1 MNSLLLQILISNAM
15 AAPAAAPVVQKVDL
29 ANDLKNS
36 GYVNLYDLPT
46 GAKAPKLSQL
56 AQLKNHEIHSRWN
69 ECLTLAPKVFASEK
83 KVKGWVANVWLHC
96 LSNAQDKKNN
106 SGAQEQ
112 VLSAIAKSWDLF
124 DGGPWSQDL
133 WQNWVSQELEYL
145 TGEVKKKNH
154 KAELR
159 IERVLENSARL
170 SREQKS
176 LCYQLLGDLA
186 ILRNDYQ
193 EAQFLF
199 EESQSYKDSKYI
211 SERLDFLAKTRGQVV
226 VKNTTAAMVEPVGE
240 DGKLEERMRQSLKL
254 NDLIPALKDS
264 VALLNQF
271 PGSRAA
277 RRLKDKPLEIYN
289 SITDKVVAD
298 KALNDMQDADAT
310 RLLDWAQNLHR
321 RGDWA
326 ASLVLADKAY
336 SKNPQSQSVTSS
348 LWVAGRSAHFLGQ
361 YDKAIEYYNK
371 LISNANGS
379 DEGAEALYRSALI
392 YFRKQDFTTAA
403 ALFERLLQ
411 QGRDRYDLNAQYW
424 LVRSLEL
431 SNNERTQKAKDALI
445 EKYPFSYYGLR
456 LKAEQAGNKLAWPK
470 STDKAPALE
479 SVVYLAGSQKK
490 SWERFKVLSQAGW
503 SGEAQQESA
512 DFPFIKDPSLK
523 ITLAGKLAERGQ
535 FFAAIR
541 MINDAMENAP
551 QLRRQEFLKIGYP
564 EVFSTFY
571 KKEGERYGLDPVLLR
586 SLTRQESGFNMT
598 AVSSSNALGLM
609 QMIPPTAQETAKK
622 LGMKVN
628 LPDDMFRP
636 EVNIPMGSYY
646 VSQML
651 GQFENN
657 VPFALA
663 AYNAG
668 PYRLKKW
675 IEARPEISSV
685 LTQPSSAPGDELWVD
700 ELPWNE
706 TSFYV
711 KAILRNVLLY
721 RMMDQENYT
730 LAPVLWQ
737 DLLIKKAK

>member
-1 MNSLLLQILISNAM
+1 MNSFLLHILISNAM
-15 AAPAAAPVVQKVDL
+15 AAPVTAPVVQKVDL
-29 ANDLKNS
+29 VNDLKNS

-56 AQLKNHEIHSRWN
+56 AQLKNHEIHSRWS
-69 ECLTLAPKVFASEK
+69 ECLNLAPKVFASEK

-96 LSNAQDKKNN
+96 LNSAQDKK
-106 SGAQEQ
+106 STTGSEDQ
-112 VLSAIAKSWDLF
+112 VLSTIAKSWDLF
-124 DGGPWSQDL
+124 EKGPWSQDL

-145 TGEVKKKNH
+145 NNEVKKKNR
-154 KAELR
+154 KVEKR
-159 IERVLENSARL
+159 IERVLDNSNRL

-176 LCYQLLGDLA
+176 LSYQMLGDLA

-193 EAQFLF
+193 EAQFMF

-211 SERLDFLAKTRGQVV
+211 SERLDFLAKTRGQVIA
-226 VKNTTAAMVEPVGE
+226 KNAPAAVVEPIGE
-240 DGKLEERMRQSLKL
+240 DGKLEERIRQSLKL

-264 VALLNQF
+264 VALLNQY
-271 PGSRAA
+271 PGSRSA

-298 KALNDMQDADAT
+298 KALDDMQEADAV
-310 RLLDWAQNLHR
+310 RLLEWAQNLHR

-336 SKNPQSQSVTSS
+336 AKNPQSQSVTSS

-361 YDKAIEYYNK
+361 YDKAVEYYNK

-379 DEGAEALYRSALI
+379 DEGAEALYRSAFI
-392 YFRKQDFTTAA
+392 YFRKHDYTTAA
-403 ALFERLLQ
+403 ALLERLLQ

-431 SNNERTQKAKDALI
+431 SNNERAQKAKDALI

-456 LKAEQAGNKLAWPK
+456 LKAEQSGNKLVWPK
-470 STDKAPALE
+470 NADKAPAME
-479 SVVYLAGSQKK
+479 SVFYLTGSQKK

-503 SGEAQQESA
+503 TGEAQQESA

-523 ITLAGKLAERGQ
+523 VTLAGKLAERGQ
-535 FFAAIR
+535 YFAAIR

-551 QLRRQEFLKIGYP
+551 QLRRQEFLRIGYP
-564 EVFSTFY
+564 EVFSAFY
-571 KKEGERYGLDPVLLR
+571 KKEGERYGLDPILLR

-675 IEARPEISSV
+675 IEARSEISSV
-685 LTQPSSAPGDELWVD
+685 LTQPSSAPGDELWID

-721 RMMDQENYT
+721 RMIDQESYA
-730 LAPVLWQ
+730 LSPVLWQ

>member
-1 MNSLLLQILISNAM
+1 MGSEMCIRDR
-15 AAPAAAPVVQKVDL
+15 PV
-29 ANDLKNS
+29 
-36 GYVNLYDLPT
+36 T
-46 GAKAPKLSQL
+46 
-56 AQLKNHEIHSRWN
+56 
-69 ECLTLAPKVFASEK
+69 
-83 KVKGWVANVWLHC
+83 
-96 LSNAQDKKNN
+96 
-106 SGAQEQ
+106 
-112 VLSAIAKSWDLF
+112 
-124 DGGPWSQDL
+124 
-133 WQNWVSQELEYL
+133 
-145 TGEVKKKNH
+145 
-154 KAELR
+154 
-159 IERVLENSARL
+159 
-170 SREQKS
+170 
-176 LCYQLLGDLA
+176 
-186 ILRNDYQ
+186 
-193 EAQFLF
+193 
-199 EESQSYKDSKYI
+199 
-211 SERLDFLAKTRGQVV
+211 
-226 VKNTTAAMVEPVGE
+226 VEPIGE
-240 DGKLEERMRQSLKL
+240 DGKLEERLRQSLKM

-264 VALLNQF
+264 IALLNQF

-298 KALNDMQDADAT
+298 KALTEMQDADAP

-336 SKNPQSQSVTSS
+336 SKNPQSATITSS

-361 YDKAIEYYNK
+361 YDKALDYYIK
-371 LISNANGS
+371 LINTANGS

-392 YFRKQDFTTAA
+392 YYRKQDYTTSA
-403 ALFERLLQ
+403 ALLERLLQ
-411 QGRDRYDLNAQYW
+411 QGRDRYDLNGQYW
-424 LVRSLEL
+424 LVRSLEQ
-431 SNNERTQKAKDALI
+431 SNKERAQKATQTLL

-456 LKAEQAGNKLAWPK
+456 LRAEQNGNKLSWPE
-470 STDKAPALE
+470 TAEKAPTLE

-490 SWERFKVLSQAGW
+490 SWERFKTLSEAGW
-503 SGEAQQESA
+503 SGEAQQEFS
-512 DFPFIKDPSLK
+512 DFPFIKNPSLK
-523 ITLAGKLAERGQ
+523 ITVAGKLAERGQ
-535 FFAAIR
+535 YFSAIR
-541 MINDAMENAP
+541 MINDAVENDP
-551 QLRRQEFLKIGYP
+551 QLRRQEFLKLGYP
-564 EVFSTFY
+564 EVFSSFY
-571 KKEGERYGLDPVLLR
+571 KKEGDRYNLDPVLLR

-609 QMIPPTAQETAKK
+609 QMIPPTAQDTAKK

-651 GQFENN
+651 GQFQNN

-675 IEARPEISSV
+675 IEAREEISSV
-685 LTQPSSAPGDELWVD
+685 LTQPSSAPANELWID

-721 RMMDQENYT
+721 RMIGQDSYT
-730 LAPVLWQ
+730 LSPVLWQ
-737 DLLIKKAK
+737 DLLTKKAK